1 MGGTHPMI
9 RRAARNQRRS
19 KRILSVLTCFFA
31 LYACASLYYSTLMPT
46 TLRLGAVGLCALLC
60 GLTLRISQP
69 IRRLGALA
77 GLCACFTIWFLND
90 HPSNNRDW
98 AGEYAILAD
107 AIQDGRMVHIRNIR
121 DFTYRTET
129 DYTAHYY
136 NADFDL
142 DHLATIDLITSYW
155 AGDSIAH
162 VFLSFGFDDGRHLA
176 VSIET
181 RRQKKFAYSTI
192 AGFFHHYEL
201 TYVTA
206 DERDLIGVRTDIRK
220 ERVYLYRLE
229 LSARTRE
236 AVFKNYL
243 TEIHK
248 LTIQPRWYNT
258 LMDNCTTEILAR
270 ANARTRYRLDWR
282 VLLSGYTAALAYD
295 LELLNTHYDF
305 ATLHRLSLIK
315 RPANAVPDAN
325 YSTEIRESLP
335 LALANK

>member
-1 MGGTHPMI
+1 MTRHA
-9 RRAARNQRRS
+9 RR
-19 KRILSVLTCFFA
+19 KRCRPSWIFKVLTCSFA
-31 LYACASLYYSTLMPT
+31 VYACAALYYSTLEPDL
-46 TLRLGAVGLCALLC
+46 LRLGATGL
-60 GLTLRISQP
+60 S
-69 IRRLGALA
+69 A
-77 GLCACFTIWFLND
+77 GLCAATLRIRQPMRRLATFCGLGACFALWFCTD
-90 HPSNNRDW
+90 HPSNNREW
-98 AGEYAILAD
+98 AGEYAVLAD
-107 AIQDGRMVHIRNIR
+107 AIQDGRMVHVRNIR
-121 DFTYRTET
+121 DFTYKTET

-136 NADFDL
+136 NADFNL
-142 DHLATIDLITSYW
+142 DHLSTIDLITSYW

-162 VFLSFGFDDGRHLA
+162 VFLSFGFEDGRHLA

-229 LSARTRE
+229 LSAQTRE

-243 TEIHK
+243 REIHT
-248 LTIQPRWYNT
+248 LTTQPRWYNT

-282 VLLSGYTAALAYD
+282 VLLSGYTASLAYD
-295 LELLNTHYDF
+295 LGLLNTHYDF

-315 RPANAVPDAN
+315 RPANAMPGTN
-325 YSTEIRESLP
+325 YSNEIRESLP